1 METLKHHWSPT
12 QTKILLALKDELKR
26 CPVQC
31 IETSLLCD
39 AMSFYYD
46 LYCKKGDKKAF
57 FEVWHE
63 SCQMLPLNKDYYYH
77 RQPETSLLLPIH
89 LVCQTAAGIFFDCDF
104 LNQGYSRNMAELCYR
119 RNVFPLYSLFSRK
132 ITHFSMPHL
141 PERLQ
146 DKSMLEAIKS
156 NDPARL
162 IFLYDSSPSKGE
174 KLKNIYNILLNNQNY
189 NMVMTLH
196 QRFGGLEQIPAD
208 VITVHLVCS
217 EKHIPQS
224 FADYASQLKS
234 WEGKSFWE
242 RFFLCD
248 NYPRLIR
255 NGLKAGISPDLPL
268 GSFGKNSVSL
278 RQWIS
283 FIDELKE
290 YISEVNSLNERRFY
304 YERSQSN
311 FIPTDIVLKCTE
323 SFAEWKKEQMIR

>member
-1 METLKHHWSPT
+1 
-12 QTKILLALKDELKR
+12 
-26 CPVQC
+26 
-31 IETSLLCD
+31 
-39 AMSFYYD
+39 
-46 LYCKKGDKKAF
+46 
-57 FEVWHE
+57 
-63 SCQMLPLNKDYYYH
+63 
-77 RQPETSLLLPIH
+77 
-89 LVCQTAAGIFFDCDF
+89 
-104 LNQGYSRNMAELCYR
+104 
-119 RNVFPLYSLFSRK
+119 
-132 ITHFSMPHL
+132 
-141 PERLQ
+141 
-146 DKSMLEAIKS
+146 MLEAIKS

-162 IFLYDSSPSKGE
+162 IFLYDTVPVKGE

-224 FADYASQLKS
+224 FADYVSQLKS

-278 RQWIS
+278 RQWIC

-290 YISEVNSLNERRFY
+290 YISEVNSLNERRLS
-304 YERSQSN
+304 YERSKSN

-323 SFAEWKKEQMIR
+323 SFAEWKKEQITR